1 MAEESENGQEKT
13 EDPTGKRLQ
22 EAREKGQVPRSRE
35 LTTVVVMM
43 ASIVALFFMGGRI
56 INGVA
61 DVMTESFSFKHDKL
75 FDPMQMI
82 HHFINML
89 QIMSLDIGAFLAVTV
104 IAALSAPAM
113 IGGWNFSAQAMGFKF
128 ERMDPI
134 KGLKRIFGVQGLI
147 ELTKSL
153 AKFVLIGAV
162 SIAILWQIRDQ
173 LLTLGRQEVEV
184 AMSDLGYLTLW
195 VTLAITAS
203 LILVALIDVP
213 YQLWNHT
220 RELRM
225 TKQEVKDEMKET
237 DGNPEVKGKVRRLQ
251 VQLSQQRMMQDI
263 PSADVVITN
272 PTHYAVAL
280 KYDQVNHGA
289 PVVVAK
295 GADLISQ
302 QIRLVAQNNHVP
314 ILEAPP
320 LTRAVYYSTEI
331 GDEIPSGLYIA
342 VAQVL
347 AFVFQLRRYEKQGG
361 QKPNLNTETLPIP
374 DELKRDA

>member
-302 QIRLVAQNNHVP
+302 QIRLVAQNNDVP